1 VRKKSNFAIFF
12 FRLRVFRRFLLSN
25 SWQTTH
31 ITVPEP
37 GHRRHPERKESDLSF
52 VLLSLLTFKK
62 PNLML
67 PLNRHFYFLS
77 MTQLLQRDRQSWSDI
92 GGLSTAEEI
101 AQQPAV
107 WRALAASL
115 QTELPRVAAFLGDC
129 LRNPA
134 QRVILTGAGSSAY
147 AGEIIADTLDA
158 AWPAR
163 VRAVP
168 TTSLLTH
175 AELYLDPAA
184 PTLLVSFARS
194 GDSPES
200 VAAVELLRRTVPGA
214 RFLHVTCNADG
225 ALARQAS
232 DHDHVCTLLMP
243 AASCDRGFAMTSSF
257 TSMLLATLCALS
269 PQPAAQSV
277 EQLHRLAAL
286 AGQGL
291 AAWSAP
297 VAELAAELAAQ
308 GVDRVVYLG
317 AGPLEAL
324 AKEAALKILE
334 LTAGQVQAMAN
345 TPLGFRHG
353 PKAAVNGR
361 TVVVLFHSAKA
372 LARRYDADLLAE
384 LRRDGIAARCLTVGF
399 DADIGLPEADGWTDA
414 WLAPLWLLMAQQYA
428 LHQSALLALRPDNPF
443 AGGTVNRVVQGVTI
457 YQP

>member
-1 VRKKSNFAIFF
+1 
-12 FRLRVFRRFLLSN
+12 
-25 SWQTTH
+25 
-31 ITVPEP
+31 
-37 GHRRHPERKESDLSF
+37 
-52 VLLSLLTFKK
+52 
-62 PNLML
+62 ML
-67 PLNRHFYFLS
+67 QPNRHFYFLS
-77 MTQLLQRDRQSWSDI
+77 MTQLLQRGRQSWSDI
-92 GGLSTAEEI
+92 GGLATAEEI

-107 WRALAASL
+107 WRALATSL
-115 QTELPRVAAFLGDC
+115 QTELPRVSAFLCDC

-158 AWPAR
+158 AWPAS

-175 AELYLDPAA
+175 AELYLDANA

-200 VAAVELLRRTVPGA
+200 VAAVELLRATVPGA
-214 RFLHVTCNADG
+214 RFLHVTCNPDG
-225 ALARQAS
+225 ALARQAG
-232 DHDHVCTLLMP
+232 DGGHVCTLLMP

-257 TSMLLATLCALS
+257 TSMVLATLCALS
-269 PQPAAQSV
+269 PQPAEQSV
-277 EQLHRLAAL
+277 AQVNALAAL
-286 AGQGL
+286 AEQAL
-291 AAWSAP
+291 AVWAAP
-297 VAELAAELAAQ
+297 VAELAAQ
-308 GVDRVVYLG
+308 RVGRVVYLG

-353 PKAAVNGR
+353 PKAAVNGD
-361 TVVVLFHSAKA
+361 TLVVLFHSAKA
-372 LARRYDADLLAE
+372 LARRYDSDLLAE

-399 DADIGLPEADGWTDA
+399 GADIGVPAVEGFSDA

-428 LHQSALLALRPDNPF
+428 LHQSALLGLRPDNPF

-457 YQP
+457 YQE

>member
-1 VRKKSNFAIFF
+1 
-12 FRLRVFRRFLLSN
+12 
-25 SWQTTH
+25 
-31 ITVPEP
+31 
-37 GHRRHPERKESDLSF
+37 
-52 VLLSLLTFKK
+52 
-62 PNLML
+62 
-67 PLNRHFYFLS
+67 
-77 MTQLLQRDRQSWSDI
+77 MTQLLQRDRQSWSAI

-115 QTELPRVAAFLGDC
+115 ETELPRVAAFLGDC

-175 AELYLDPAA
+175 AELYLDPAS

-200 VAAVELLRRTVPGA
+200 VAAVELLRTTVPGA

-225 ALARQAS
+225 ALARQAN
-232 DHDHVCTLLMP
+232 DDAQVCTLLMP

-257 TSMLLATLCALS
+257 TSMVLATLCALS
-269 PQPAAQSV
+269 PQPAAASI
-277 EQLHRLAAL
+277 EQVHQLAAL
-286 AGQGL
+286 AEQGL
-291 AAWSAP
+291 AAWSTP
-297 VAELAAELAAQ
+297 VAELAAQRVE
-308 GVDRVVYLG
+308 RVVYLG

-353 PKAAVNGR
+353 PKAAVNGA
-361 TVVVLFHSAKA
+361 TLVVLFHSAKA

-384 LRRDGIAARCLTVGF
+384 LRRDGIATHCLTVGW
-399 DADIGLPEADGWTDA
+399 DADIGLPAADSGNAGLTDA

-428 LHQSALLALRPDNPF
+428 LHQSALLGLRPDNPF

-457 YQP
+457 YA

>member
-1 VRKKSNFAIFF
+1 
-12 FRLRVFRRFLLSN
+12 
-25 SWQTTH
+25 
-31 ITVPEP
+31 
-37 GHRRHPERKESDLSF
+37 
-52 VLLSLLTFKK
+52 
-62 PNLML
+62 
-67 PLNRHFYFLS
+67 
-77 MTQLLQRDRQSWSDI
+77 MTQLLQRDRQSWSEI

-115 QTELPRVAAFLGDC
+115 QTELPRVAAFLGGC
-129 LRNPA
+129 LGYPG

-200 VAAVELLRRTVPGA
+200 VAAVELLRATVPGA

-225 ALARQAS
+225 ALARQAA
-232 DHDHVCTLLMP
+232 DDANVCTLLMP

-257 TSMLLATLCALS
+257 TSMVLATLCALS
-269 PQPAAQSV
+269 QQPADRSV
-277 EQLHRLAAL
+277 EQLLSLAAL
-286 AGQGL
+286 AEQGL
-291 AAWSAP
+291 AAWAAP
-297 VAELAAELAAQ
+297 VAELAAQKIE
-308 GVDRVVYLG
+308 RVVYLG

-353 PKAAVNGR
+353 PKAAVNDR
-361 TVVVLFHSAKA
+361 TLVVLFNSAKA

-399 DADIGLPEADGWTDA
+399 DADVGLAHAEKTREPFTDA
-414 WLAPLWLLMAQQYA
+414 WLAPLWLLMAQQFA
-428 LHQSALLALRPDNPF
+428 LHQSALLGLRPDNPF

-457 YQP
+457 YQD